1 MSYEG
6 ELLKEL
12 IDEDF
17 GIEHDTG
24 DYWRAVKHDSLV
36 LDLPKGIFY
45 WNSKDIAG
53 SVAEYYKYVRGE
65 KPPTKFLLRESAF
78 TLALEPEKKEEV
90 HVYPPLVDAYWKLG
104 KQNRQ
109 YWYDRLLTD
118 TTIDRFKL
126 GYNNGW
132 YSLPIYKDG
141 DFYNIQYRRDEPEKG
156 VSLHYKRPPFLF
168 NSAILPIV
176 SEVIFTEGIVDA
188 ILLSQ
193 MGFPA
198 VSKNTGAGGWF
209 PEWIR
214 YFISIDTI
222 YMLFDNDEAGEKGMA
237 KGSDIFGA
245 HRCKG
250 YTFSDFAKKGYDVV
264 DYFRDGH
271 TKEEL
276 TDLLGMARMVY

>member
-12 IDEDF
+12 IGEDF

-24 DYWRAVKHDSLV
+24 DYWRSEKHDSLV
-36 LDLPKGIFY
+36 LNFNKGIFY

-65 KPPTKFLLRESAF
+65 KPPAKFLLRQSAF
-78 TLALEPEKKEEV
+78 TLDTEPKKVEEFN
-90 HVYPPLVDAYWKLG
+90 VYPPLVDAYHTLG
-104 KQNRQ
+104 KTKRQ

-118 TTIDRFKL
+118 STIDRFKL
-126 GYNNGW
+126 GYNNSW

-156 VSLHYKRPPFLF
+156 VSQHYKRPPFLF
-168 NSAILPIV
+168 NSVILPV
-176 SEVIFTEGIVDA
+176 VTEVIFTEGIVDA

-198 VSKNTGAGGWF
+198 ISKNTGAGGWF

-214 YFISIDTI
+214 YFINIDSIV
-222 YMLFDNDEAGEKGMA
+222 MVFDNDEAGERGMTKGTE
-237 KGSDIFGA
+237 ILGA

-250 YTFSDFAKKGYDVV
+250 YTFGDFDKKGYDVI
-264 DYFRDGH
+264 DFFRDGH
-271 TKEEL
+271 TRQDFI
-276 TDLLGMARMVY
+276 DLLGLARMVY